1 VAPSAVLI
9 ENAYFQYF
17 SCETY
22 FQTALPLDRTSMWV
36 WRGRIGP
43 EKLEALIAETLAAAR
58 RAGAVEPSQMRRLTI
73 DTTAQTRRSPIRQP
87 SALAGD
93 RMAEPDG

>member
-1 VAPSAVLI
+1 MAPSAVLI

-22 FQTALPLDRTSMWV
+22 FQTALPLDRTSMSV

-73 DTTAQTRRSPIRQP
+73 DTTAQTKAVAHPTEAICSCGRSN
-87 SALAGD
+87 G
-93 RMAEPDG
+93 